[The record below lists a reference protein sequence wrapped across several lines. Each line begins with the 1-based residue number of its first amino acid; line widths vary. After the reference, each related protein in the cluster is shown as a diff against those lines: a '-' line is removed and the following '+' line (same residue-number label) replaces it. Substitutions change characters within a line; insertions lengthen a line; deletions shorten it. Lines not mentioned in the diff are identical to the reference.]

1 MIHSCLQPALILLSK
16 ICCGQKSK
24 VKKPLSKFSYADK
37 STEELIAV
45 LSKVTNYEN
54 KQKKANSS
62 YISSM
67 ISNLRLAFQLQAVN
81 PPHFF

>member
-16 ICCGQKSK
+16 TCCGQKSK

-37 STEELIAV
+37 SIEELIAV

-54 KQKKANSS
+54 EKKKKKPTA
-62 YISSM
+62 
-67 ISNLRLAFQLQAVN
+67 LTLAL
-81 PPHFF
+81 